1 MIKQAQKADFI
12 KDEVIYNALEA
23 GKNKTREELEAII
36 EKGEQAKGLSLEE
49 TAALL
54 QNDCPELEDK
64 LFKAARKVKD
74 TIYGTRIV
82 MFAPLYVSDYC
93 VNSCRYC
100 GYKCTNRLERRKL
113 TDDEI
118 RREVEIIINLGHK
131 RIALEAGE
139 DDKNCPIDY

>member
-1 MIKQAQKADFI
+1 MIKQMERADFI
-12 KDEVIYNALEA
+12 REQAIYDALEA
-23 GKNKTREELEAII
+23 GKKKTRDELESII
-36 EKGEQAKGLSLEE
+36 EKGRQAKGLSLEE

-54 QNDCPELEDK
+54 QNECRELDGK
-64 LFKAARKVKD
+64 LFNAAREVKD

-113 TDDEI
+113 
-118 RREVEIIINLGHK
+118 
-131 RIALEAGE
+131 
-139 DDKNCPIDY
+139 